1 MLNLGEPGDPCDDPE
16 GGLTDSAHPTP
27 ARADG
32 AAGSAGPDGGGAG
45 HLALHP
51 ASSSSSLCSGY
62 DVLPQALASTGKL
75 RFPGTDL
82 LVSSR
87 LSLVIFL
94 NSLFK
99 VACFIYW

>member
-1 MLNLGEPGDPCDDPE
+1 MVNLGEPGDPCDDTQ

-32 AAGSAGPDGGGAG
+32 AADSAGPDGGGASR
-45 HLALHP
+45 LALHP
-51 ASSSSSLCSGY
+51 ASTSLFSGY